1 MNYKSEMALNQRLD
15 WSRCK
20 RSKMRD
26 RLDKNEALFTAELEC
41 VKCSSKLRRQALS
54 SVARKK
60 MNFEAARARMKVRDW
75 FTSPFYL

>member
-1 MNYKSEMALNQRLD
+1 MNCKSEMALNQRLD

-26 RLDKNEALFTAELEC
+26 RLDKDEALFTSELEYE
-41 VKCSSKLRRQALS
+41 KCSSELCRRALS
-54 SVARKK
+54 YVARKK

-75 FTSPFYL
+75 LTSPFYL